1 MLTCW
6 NGLFLPQMD
15 DRYRMWRAV
24 RENICSSRT
33 GVILMLYMDI
43 TCLFG
48 NFLTAVGRDDKGHVL
63 SIDIPHHDCPDDIKI
78 SAILCRLCG

>member
-33 GVILMLYMDI
+33 GVILMLYMEQEE
-43 TCLFG
+43 
-48 NFLTAVGRDDKGHVL
+48 ASSHVYL
-63 SIDIPHHDCPDDIKI
+63 
-78 SAILCRLCG
+78 GTF